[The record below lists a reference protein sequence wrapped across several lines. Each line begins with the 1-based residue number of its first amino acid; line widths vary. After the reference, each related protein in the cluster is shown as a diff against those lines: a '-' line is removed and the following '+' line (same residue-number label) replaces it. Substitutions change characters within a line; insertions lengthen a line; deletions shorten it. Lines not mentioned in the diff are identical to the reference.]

1 MPNPF
6 NNPDKKKFYICPL
19 ATKDDLREMERRLTA
34 MLLVIA
40 SGDKARLQ
48 SMVDELKSSAN
59 ALQEAVNK
67 NKK

>member
-6 NNPDKKKFYICPL
+6 NNPDKKKFSCWVP
-19 ATKDDLREMERRLTA
+19 ASKQDLQEMEQRLTA
-34 MLLVIA
+34 ILLVIA

-48 SMVDELKSSAN
+48 SMVDELKTSAN